1 MKLLKTCNRNAD
13 LSTKVVRT
21 MYVACDIDSVQAISA
36 EFIAAL
42 LPFTCMEKSANP
54 HSVAYHMRKM
64 LDDDAVKAER
74 RATE

>member
-1 MKLLKTCNRNAD
+1 MH
-13 LSTKVVRT
+13 
-21 MYVACDIDSVQAISA
+21 VACDIDSVQAISA

-54 HSVAYHMRKM
+54 HSVAYHIRKM

-74 RATE
+74 RATEERIRQVNSARLSVATSPVQ